1 MTKAI
6 AFFPWLVTLEPI
18 IVGPLRLL
26 PYKKKKSPGDLTNVS
41 QSQIDLI
48 LKAYATHPRKR
59 ITAATILEIDD
70 WQTGTDPT
78 IAMDRLFAAKELLA
92 FASLSERK
100 LFHGHFNNYCCN
112 DDFTLI
118 IQNFTSENSST
129 FAYSTRRRDGGTSN
143 VWSSDE
149 FSFHRPI
156 HCLTHNCPNAN
167 HDFLSILLELREPN
181 LIESIAEFNHAN
193 TDSQDVLPHIELVML
208 KSAFELLFGVDQK
221 VSSFCKALDKSLSN
235 LAPMEVANGP
245 LKAQWEAAR
254 ANSSRPLIA
263 WAKEF
268 CDRRGVAAH
277 GNSNTSDRFVWSER
291 SHLAFA
297 SLLFPLLFKKTLSDA
312 GNYKISEYDKNRL
325 RKIDQYVLNNPF
337 SEQSSNRRE
346 PQNHPW
352 AAIDRETQEAE
363 IAEGQKIR
371 NDKIAETFISSYKVT

>member
-6 AFFPWLVTLEPI
+6 AFFPWLVTIEPI

-26 PYKKKKSPGDLTNVS
+26 PYKKEKLPGDLPNVS
-41 QSQIDLI
+41 QLLMDSVLS
-48 LKAYATHPRKR
+48 AYATHPRKR
-59 ITAATILEIDD
+59 ITTATILEIDD
-70 WQTGTDPT
+70 WQTGADPT
-78 IAMDRLFAAKELLA
+78 IALDRLFAAKELLA

-100 LFHGHFNNYCCN
+100 LFHGHFDNYCCN

-118 IQNFTSENSST
+118 VQNFTSANSST

-156 HCLTHNCPNAN
+156 HSSTHNSPNPN
-167 HDFLSILLELREPN
+167 IDFLSVLLELREPN

-193 TDSQDVLPHIELVML
+193 TDSQDVLPHVELVML
-208 KSAFELLFGVDQK
+208 KSAFELLFGIDQK
-221 VSSFCKALDKSLSN
+221 VGSFCKALDKSLSS
-235 LAPMEVANGP
+235 LDPIEEANGQ
-245 LKAQWEAAR
+245 LKASWEAAR

-277 GNSNTSDRFVWSER
+277 GNSKTSDRFVWSER

-297 SLLFPLLFKKTLSDA
+297 SLLFPLLFKKTLSES
-312 GNYKISEYDKNRL
+312 GQYTISEYDKNRL
-325 RKIDQYVLNNPF
+325 RKIDQYVLDNPF
-337 SEQSSNRRE
+337 SEQPPNRMKR
-346 PQNHPW
+346 QKHPW
-352 AAIDRETQEAE
+352 AAIEQKIREAE
-363 IAEGQKIR
+363 IAEILYSDALKALQEGIDSAK
-371 NDKIAETFISSYKVT
+371 